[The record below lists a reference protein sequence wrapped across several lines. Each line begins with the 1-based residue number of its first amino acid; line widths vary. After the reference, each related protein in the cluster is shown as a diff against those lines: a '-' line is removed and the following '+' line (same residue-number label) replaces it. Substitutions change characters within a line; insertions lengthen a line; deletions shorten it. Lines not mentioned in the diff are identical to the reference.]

1 MSEDINN
8 EKFKEILNASY
19 QPQAEAS
26 STLSKAGYAYD
37 PDLSTMESKVFV
49 DPKTGKPNIVYRGS
63 TRVSDFLVEDP
74 ALAFGIKTEKQKKA
88 EKLAKDVESKYGQ
101 SADVFGHSLGGYR
114 AEKSGA
120 SGNIYTFNKGAG
132 IFDIGK
138 KISDKQTDIRTSKD
152 IVSSLSLGQTGGKRQ
167 TISTPLTTTVLGSHS
182 VSQLSNAPQQSVF
195 DTAKSKARNA
205 GALGTSIV
213 NKASQTA
220 RALPLVKIP
229 TIKPPTFK
237 FH

>member
-1 MSEDINN
+1 MSEEINN
-8 EKFKEILNASY
+8 DKFKEILNASY

-26 STLSKAGYAYD
+26 STLTKLGYSYD

-49 DPKTGKPNIVYRGS
+49 DKTGKPNIVYRGS
-63 TRVSDFLVEDP
+63 TRVSDFAIEDP

-88 EKLAKDVESKYGQ
+88 EQLVKDVESKYGKPV
-101 SADVFGHSLGGYR
+101 DTFGHSLGGYR

-152 IVSSLSLGQTGGKRQ
+152 IVSSLSLGQSGGKRQ
-167 TISTPLTTTVLGSHS
+167 TISTPLTTSVLGSHS

-195 DTAKSKARNA
+195 DSVKSKA
-205 GALGTSIV
+205 TSIV
-213 NKASQTA
+213 NKV
-220 RALPLVKIP
+220 LKVP

-237 FH
+237 FR